1 MNKTVPSPTKINPY
15 LISLAVSLA
24 AFMETLDTT
33 IANVALSHI
42 AGSLGASLEEST
54 WVLTTYLVSN
64 GIVMPLSGW
73 LSGLMGRKNFFIF
86 CILGFTFASFM
97 CGIAT
102 SMPMLILFRL
112 LQGLAGGGLQPVQQ
126 AIIKDSFPPEKL
138 GMAFAITSITMVVA
152 PILGPTLGGYITDSY
167 SWRWI
172 FFINIPVGILAA
184 FLVRILVQDPP
195 TAQKKPVGT
204 IDYIGLSFVALGLG
218 TLQIVLDKGQQ
229 EDWFDSSFIIIFA
242 CISFISLVLAVFWL
256 LKQKNPVVDLKLFKI
271 PSFSIACIMIFCFGF
286 TLWAATALL
295 PMLVQE
301 NFGYDAT
308 LSGLVLSPS
317 AFSVILMLPV
327 VGRLVKVIQSRY
339 LIAFGMLVNAAGMW
353 LTGSITPQTDYITF
367 VFARCLQTAGLPFLM
382 VPLGVLA
389 FSKIS
394 LANSSNAS
402 AIFSLMRNLGGSIG
416 IAFITNRLMHSQQ
429 IQQANLV
436 QHLTA
441 ADPGYSSALSNYTQA
456 ITNLGIPAAQA
467 ATTAMGH
474 IYQELLHQ
482 ASILAY
488 TEAYHFIA
496 VILIVSSIA
505 ALFVPNN
512 IPPKKSDPDAAH

>member
-1 MNKTVPSPTKINPY
+1 MSKTVPSPTKINPF
-15 LISLAVSLA
+15 LISIAVSLA
-24 AFMETLDTT
+24 VFMETLDST

-54 WVLTTYLVSN
+54 WVLTTYLVAN

-73 LSGLMGRKNFFIF
+73 LSSLMGRKTFFIF

-102 SMPMLILFRL
+102 SLPMLILFRL

-138 GMAFAITSITMVVA
+138 GMAFAVTSITMVVA

-172 FFINIPVGILAA
+172 FFINIPVGMLAA
-184 FLVRILVQDPP
+184 FLVRLLVQDPP
-195 TAQKKPVGT
+195 TAKKKSVGT
-204 IDYIGLSFVALGLG
+204 IDYIGLSLVALGLG
-218 TLQIVLDKGQQ
+218 TLQIILDKGQQ

-242 CISFISLVLAVFWL
+242 CIACVSLVLAAFWL
-256 LKQKNPVVDLKLFKI
+256 LKQKNPVVDLKLFAI
-271 PSFSIACIMIFCFGF
+271 PSFSIACMMIFSVGF
-286 TLWAATALL
+286 TLWGSTALL

-317 AFSVILMLPV
+317 AISVILMLPV

-339 LIAFGMLVNAAGMW
+339 LIAFGLFVNATGMW
-353 LTGSITPQTDYITF
+353 LTGFITPQTDYSTF
-367 VFARCLQTAGLPFLM
+367 VLVRCLQTAGLSFLY
-382 VPLGVLA
+382 VPISVLA

-394 LANSSNAS
+394 LVNSSNAS

-416 IAFITNRLMHSQQ
+416 IALITSRLVHSQQ
-429 IQQANLV
+429 IQQSNLV

-441 ADPGYSSALSNYTQA
+441 ADPGYASALSNYTQA
-456 ITNLGIPAAQA
+456 ITNLGVPAAQA
-467 ATTAMGH
+467 ATTAIGH
-474 IYQELLHQ
+474 IYQDLLHQ
-482 ASILAY
+482 ATILAY
-488 TEAYHFIA
+488 LDAYHLLTI
-496 VILIVSSIA
+496 ILIVSSIA

-512 IPPKKSDPDAAH
+512 IQAEKGHP

>member
-1 MNKTVPSPTKINPY
+1 MSKTAPSPTNINPFF
-15 LISLAVSLA
+15 IAIAVSLA
-24 AFMETLDTT
+24 AFMEVLDTT

-42 AGSLGASLEEST
+42 AGSLGASSEEST

-73 LSGLMGRKNFFIF
+73 LSNLMGRKNFFIF
-86 CILGFTFASFM
+86 CILGFTFTSFM
-97 CGIAT
+97 CGIAN
-102 SMPMLILFRL
+102 SLPMLILFRL

-138 GMAFAITSITMVVA
+138 GMAFAITSVTMVVA

-195 TAQKKPVGT
+195 TAQRKAVGT
-204 IDYIGLSFVALGLG
+204 IDYIGISLVSLGLG
-218 TLQIVLDKGQQ
+218 TLQVILDKGQQ
-229 EDWFDSSFIIIFA
+229 EDWFDSSFIIVFA
-242 CISFISLVLAVFWL
+242 CISFVSLILAVFWL
-256 LKQKNPVVDLKLFKI
+256 LRQKNPVIDLKLFAI
-271 PSFSIACIMIFCFGF
+271 PSFSIACIMIFSVGF
-286 TLWAATALL
+286 TLWASTALL

-308 LSGLVLSPS
+308 LSGLLLSPS
-317 AFSVILMLPV
+317 AISVILMLPV
-327 VGRLVKVIQSRY
+327 VGKLVKVIQSRY
-339 LIAFGMLVNAAGMW
+339 LIAFGMFINATGMW
-353 LTGSITPQTDYITF
+353 LTGFITPQTDYSTF
-367 VFARCLQTAGLPFLM
+367 VLVRCMQTAGLSFLY
-382 VPLGVLA
+382 VPISVLA

-394 LANSSNAS
+394 LINSSNAS
-402 AIFSLMRNLGGSIG
+402 AIFSLMRNMGGSIG
-416 IAFITNRLMHSQQ
+416 IALITSRLVHSQQ

-436 QHLTA
+436 PHLTA
-441 ADPGYSSALSNYTQA
+441 ADPGYCRALSNYTQT
-456 ITNLGIPAAQA
+456 ITNLGVPAAKA

-474 IYQELLHQ
+474 IYQELLQQ
-482 ASILAY
+482 ATILAY
-488 TEAYHFIA
+488 LDAYHLLAI
-496 VILIVSSIA
+496 ILIVSGIA

-512 IPPKKSDPDAAH
+512 IQPKKNEPDTVN